1 MNAGPLFFIARADS
15 ALRSFTDLRGR
26 RVAVGPRTSGMV
38 QHAHVIFG
46 ALGASFSD
54 FSPVYLDF
62 AAGAEALAKGEIDA
76 QFQCPIPNKVMSEL
90 AGRVA
95 LRVISYT
102 PGQLEA
108 VLQAVPYYR
117 RTVMRK
123 GAIRGLEAD
132 TPQIAVINVLVTH
145 PRVPDATVREAVAAI
160 VANSSE
166 LGRLNPLFAEMAQLF
181 APLRSHGAAAL
192 EFGGV
197 PLHAGARRAYRE
209 LGLLA

>member
-1 MNAGPLFFIARADS
+1 
-15 ALRSFTDLRGR
+15 
-26 RVAVGPRTSGMV
+26 
-38 QHAHVIFG
+38 
-46 ALGASFSD
+46 
-54 FSPVYLDF
+54 
-62 AAGAEALAKGEIDA
+62 
-76 QFQCPIPNKVMSEL
+76 MSEL
-90 AGRVA
+90 AERVA
-95 LRVISYT
+95 LRVVSYA
-102 PGQLEA
+102 PGQLET

-160 VANSSE
+160 VANGSE

-181 APLRSHGAAAL
+181 APLRSQGAAAL